1 MAVRSD
7 LPPSTLSNRKPD
19 RGHVIAPVLAL
30 VAGMLLALPTST
42 NAQSH
47 YTKISNAGYM
57 LPSAAQLG
65 DGPYDWACTRDN
77 RTGLTWE
84 VKRTSGLRDYR
95 HNYAWRWS
103 GTGHNGNTTSCGN
116 TLSPASC
123 NTQALA
129 SRYNGIALC
138 GSSNWRVPLGTYA
151 GGPYTNSPN
160 GELAVFYK
168 NLFQT
173 AGVTPGIWFPNTRL
187 SLTWTGRQPPVEF
200 GKVWLV
206 NLSNGQ
212 VVSNFWDLPY
222 QAMLVTPDPPKPLP
236 GGSTLLADGFE
247 SPSFS
252 ENFDTFEE
260 VVANGWLAGNLSEP
274 PGESHWLWGSDLPF
288 PAHAGA
294 PHTQMVVNFNSTT
307 GDGTISNWLLTPL
320 LQFRPGSTVS
330 FYTRTVSGA
339 PYADRLQVRLC
350 IGQPCNTVGPGATGV
365 SGFTTLLRD
374 INPNLQAG
382 PDASGANGYPDQ
394 WTRFELGHAQGVPSG
409 GIGRIAFRYFV
420 PNGGPDGLHS
430 NLIGLDTVRIEA
442 TPMLD

>member
-1 MAVRSD
+1 MANSSAM
-7 LPPSTLSNRKPD
+7 LPNAVSNRKP
-19 RGHVIAPVLAL
+19 GKALAIASVLAL
-30 VAGMLLALPTST
+30 AAGSLLLLPTST
-42 NAQSH
+42 IAQSH
-47 YTKISNAGYM
+47 YTKVSNAGHM
-57 LPSAAQLG
+57 LPSSAQLG
-65 DGPYDWACTRDN
+65 DAPGDWACTRDN

-95 HNYAWRWS
+95 HNYAWRWN
-103 GTGHNGNTTSCGN
+103 GTGHNGNTASCSN
-116 TLSPASC
+116 SLSPAPC

-138 GSSNWRVPLGTYA
+138 GSSNWRVPLETYS

-187 SLTWTGRQPPVEF
+187 SLTWTGRQPPVDF

-222 QAMLVTPDPPKPLP
+222 QAMLVTPDPPNPFP
-236 GGSTLLADGFE
+236 GDSTLLSDGFE
-247 SPSFS
+247 SRSFTD
-252 ENFDTFEE
+252 NFDTIEQSI
-260 VVANGWLAGNLSEP
+260 ANDWLIGNFSEP
-274 PGESHWLWGSDLPF
+274 LGESEWIWGSETPF
-288 PAHAGA
+288 TAQAGA
-294 PHTQMVVNFNSTT
+294 AHTQMVVNFNSTT
-307 GDGTISNWLLTPL
+307 GNGTISNWLLTPL

-339 PYADRLQVRLC
+339 PYADRLQIRLC
-350 IGQPCNTVGPGATGV
+350 TGQPCNTIGPGATGV

-382 PDASGANGYPDQ
+382 PDASGVNGYPDQ
-394 WTRFELGHAQGVPSG
+394 WARFELGHAHGVPSSG
-409 GIGRIAFRYFV
+409 TGRVAFRYFV

-430 NLIGLDTVRIEA
+430 NIIGLDTVRIEA
-442 TPMLD
+442 APILD